1 MRKTNVFWMV
11 SNIGTRAHMVKL
23 EDSKAAPKKC
33 SISTW
38 LKFLKKSSSSSS
50 IVSC

>member
-1 MRKTNVFWMV
+1 
-11 SNIGTRAHMVKL
+11 MVKL

-38 LKFLKKSSSSSS
+38 LKNLKKQLKQLNCELLVRYVS
-50 IVSC
+50 ICLNHVW